1 MSNSLHLAVGVLI
14 LAFVIGWYVQFQTER
29 IHRNH
34 LLISTGLERV
44 QKYNAALSNALT
56 IAVLERNILRAA
68 SYATLNAQLDA
79 TLGEVGAL
87 AAELG
92 LAGEVLALRE
102 ERGQLQRTEDQVL
115 ELMRNDQ
122 WSDAARMLSEDD
134 YQMNRKIYEINTDTA
149 VGALS
154 GEMDALV
161 GRFERLSS
169 FIFVL
174 WVGAIVLLLWAG
186 ASYSRRLHRELAEQ
200 GQLREALSSAN
211 EVLEEKVRERTRLL
225 ESANVRLEA
234 LSVTDGLTGLANRR
248 KLDDYLEL
256 TWAQALRQQHQLAV
270 LMIDV
275 DHFKAYNDH
284 YGHQMGDACLQL
296 ISQILN
302 AELRRAGELAGRY
315 GGEEFIIVLPY
326 ASANEAALSAEW
338 VRQQVEAAQIP
349 HAASAVAGV
358 VTISIGVAAHIP
370 VSGETVNLLIES
382 ADRALYQAKHAGR
395 NRVVLA
401 GGRNPYDSASVQPDE
416 LQQPRV
422 NASAPLCIG
431 SSVRADKVGA

>member
-1 MSNSLHLAVGVLI
+1 MLTPKRLSNSLHLAVGVLI

-87 AAELG
+87 AAELR

-102 ERGQLQRTEDQVL
+102 ERSQLQRTEDQVL

-134 YQMNRKIYEINTDTA
+134 YQMSRKIYEINTDTA

-169 FIFVL
+169 FTFVL

-186 ASYSRRLHRELAEQ
+186 ASYSRRLHRDLAEQ
-200 GQLREALSSAN
+200 EQLREALSSAN
-211 EVLEEKVRERTRLL
+211 EVLEEKVRERTRQL

-234 LSVTDGLTGLANRR
+234 LSATDALTGLANRR

-256 TWAQALRQQHQLAV
+256 TWAQALRQQHPLAV

-275 DHFKAYNDH
+275 DHFKTVNDQF
-284 YGHQMGDACLQL
+284 GHVIGDKVLSAVGHV
-296 ISQILN
+296 IK
-302 AELRRAGELAGRY
+302 RRGRDFGFAGRY
-315 GGEEFIIVLPY
+315 GGEEFVVFLQNTEKQQAKEI
-326 ASANEAALSAEW
+326 AEGI
-338 VRQQVEAAQIP
+338 RKGIEGIAIEERMIP
-349 HAASAVAGV
+349 IK
-358 VTISIGVAAHIP
+358 VTVSIGLSCCDA
-370 VSGETVNLLIES
+370 GECGHNVDTLLIA
-382 ADRALYQAKHAGR
+382 ADRALYQAKNRGR
-395 NRVVLA
+395 NRVE
-401 GGRNPYDSASVQPDE
+401 G
-416 LQQPRV
+416 
-422 NASAPLCIG
+422 
-431 SSVRADKVGA
+431 